1 MDHATLIE
9 QAAHSIIANSGIK
22 PPAPEI
28 VTALLQSEKTA
39 KQNKVN
45 YQFNQFLGKWRLCF
59 ITGTKKTRQRAGIM
73 MGAGRYLPPFVK
85 INLSYSQE
93 SLTPDTPNDEGGKME
108 NSVQV
113 GLMKMKVYGPAK
125 FLPKKNIL
133 AFDFTR
139 MTIEVLGVKVYQGFI
154 RGGEKS
160 ERNFYQNRVANQA
173 FFAYFFVNNSAIAA
187 RGRGGGLALWGR
199 DS

>member
-1 MDHATLIE
+1 
-9 QAAHSIIANSGIK
+9 
-22 PPAPEI
+22 
-28 VTALLQSEKTA
+28 
-39 KQNKVN
+39 
-45 YQFNQFLGKWRLCF
+45 
-59 ITGTKKTRQRAGIM
+59 
-73 MGAGRYLPPFVK
+73 
-85 INLSYSQE
+85 
-93 SLTPDTPNDEGGKME
+93 
-108 NSVQV
+108 VQV

-160 ERNFYQNRVANQA
+160 ERNFYQKRVANQA

-199 DS
+199 DSS